1 MIKRNMIT
9 PLAVV
14 LGLVLLLS
22 LAWLPGDSGVQQQ
35 KPEVVLSMHYDAENR
50 RLRTLAE
57 DLSYRMR
64 THHEYRLVENEI
76 LLPRGADSQLVHV
89 YFSEDSG
96 LVNIRAEIDEQAV
109 AVNAPSEVA
118 LNLPGKLFSLI
129 NSQLQEAN

>member
-9 PLAVV
+9 PLAVA
-14 LGLVLLLS
+14 LGLILLLS

-35 KPEVVLSMHYDAENR
+35 KPEVAVAMHYDADNR
-50 RLRTLAE
+50 RLQTLAE

-64 THHEYRLVENEI
+64 THHEYRLTESEI
-76 LLPRGADSQLVHV
+76 LLPSSTERQQVVIYL
-89 YFSEDSG
+89 SEESG
-96 LVNIRAEIDEQAV
+96 LVSIRAEIDEQAV